1 MDAPNLGGKT
11 LNLIAKDDA
20 AHVRVV
26 RVADVMNGVVAMPFC
41 HPRFAMEYYHN
52 IGRKDYAKKFEI
64 VYALTRVRNRRVM
77 RKINKVLAKYDGIK
91 LFDVNNME
99 FVDEDKI
106 KSEAKKLNIDT
117 SNYLDESFDED
128 DVAECSNAWCRNQ
141 IDTFGEAS
149 DNVVII
155 TDLDGVDWFVL
166 IVRQNGP
173 GRKQLAWAGG
183 FVDNGETFKDAAIRE
198 MDEEMEVGITGKY
211 TTTYTDIEPVYIMDW
226 DPRAK
231 FAKKGMKVYARVTH
245 HVFTKQHRSSQQ
257 TKCFI
262 L

>member
-1 MDAPNLGGKT
+1 MSAPNLGGKT
-11 LNLIAKDDA
+11 LNLVAKDDA

-26 RVADVMNGVVAMPFC
+26 RTSDVMYGNVLMPFC
-41 HPRFAMEYYHN
+41 HPRFAMDYYRM
-52 IGRKDYAKKFEI
+52 IGRDDYANKFEI
-64 VYALTRVRNRRVM
+64 VYALTRIRNRRLM
-77 RKINKVLAKYDGIK
+77 RKINQKIAQHDGK
-91 LFDVNNME
+91 SQFDVDNME
-99 FVDEDKI
+99 FIDERKI
-106 KSEAKKLNIDT
+106 KNEAKKFKIDT
-117 SNYLDESFDED
+117 SKYLDELNDED
-128 DVAECSNAWCRNQ
+128 DVEQCSNSWCMNQ
-141 IDTFGEAS
+141 IDECGEAS

-155 TDLDGVDWFVL
+155 TDLDSVDWFVL

-183 FVDNGETFKDAAIRE
+183 FVDKGESFKDAAIRE

-231 FAKKGMKVYARVTH
+231 FAKRGMKVFARVTH
-245 HVFTKQHRSSQQ
+245 HVFTKNSSAKQ

-262 L
+262 F